1 MCCRHGLRVFGMDNR
16 LPPVEP
22 PFLLDASLRFS
33 EGLGASDAQQHKHGE
48 LEFHHFIILPLEDK

>member
-1 MCCRHGLRVFGMDNR
+1 MDNR